1 MPGMEQPVIYW
12 TPSIAPS
19 GMAFYT
25 GARIPVWHGDL
36 FVGAL
41 NITTD
46 ATDGRILRLGPP

>member
-1 MPGMEQPVIYW
+1 MEQPVIYW